1 MMSSRV
7 KLFVIA
13 VLLIYPH
20 VLFAGSASKL
30 VAKGNSS
37 FKAGR
42 YDEAINLYEKAS
54 VSAPESDI
62 IYFNLGDAYF
72 KKGDYETARD
82 NFEKAI
88 DKTEDLELEAHAW
101 YNLGNCAYRQA
112 ERQLDSDLRKT
123 LDYYRESVEFY
134 MTALKKDPDLKKA
147 GYNLE
152 IARLRIKDLLDR
164 IKKQEEQ
171 MKGLEKRISE
181 IADSLLSLIKKEKE
195 AIGITGRAIADKSRG
210 SSLASDA
217 KRKQEDVVEGTRNV
231 QSMIDT
237 LFREK
242 KPPQFEMAHSHL
254 DSSTVRQYDAIGNLS
269 KKRLALAK
277 KDEEDALSYLLKALQ
292 DISTGSGNQANQE
305 KNQKGEGKQG
315 KKAQEQKKQAQEKS
329 SPQMENK
336 SPRDETARAILDEER
351 ENRRKRQRAMAR
363 GYKPVEK
370 DW

>member
-1 MMSSRV
+1 MSQRV

-13 VLLIYPH
+13 ALLIYPH

-30 VAKGNSS
+30 VARGNSN

-72 KKGDYETARD
+72 KKGDYEKARD

-88 DKTEDLELEAHAW
+88 DKTKDLELEAHAW
-101 YNLGNCAYRQA
+101 YNLGNCAYKQA
-112 ERQLDSDLRKT
+112 ERQIDSDLRKA
-123 LDYYRESVEFY
+123 LEYYRESVGFY
-134 MTALKKDPDLKKA
+134 MTALKKDPNLKNA

-152 IARLRIKDLLDR
+152 VARLKIKDLLDR

-195 AIGITGRAIADKSRG
+195 VVDLTGKAIADRSRG
-210 SSLASDA
+210 ESIASDT
-217 KRKQEDVVEGTRNV
+217 KRKQENVVEGTRNV
-231 QSMIDT
+231 QAMIDS
-237 LFREK
+237 LFRDK
-242 KPPQFEMAHSHL
+242 KPPQFEMANSHL
-254 DSSTVRQYDAIGNLS
+254 DSSTVKQYDAIGNLS
-269 KKRLALAK
+269 KKRLVPAK
-277 KDEEDALSYLLKALQ
+277 EDEEGALSYLLKALQ

-329 SPQMENK
+329 SPQMD
-336 SPRDETARAILDEER
+336 SRGARDETAKAILDEEK
-351 ENRRKRQRAMAR
+351 ENRRKRQRAMAH